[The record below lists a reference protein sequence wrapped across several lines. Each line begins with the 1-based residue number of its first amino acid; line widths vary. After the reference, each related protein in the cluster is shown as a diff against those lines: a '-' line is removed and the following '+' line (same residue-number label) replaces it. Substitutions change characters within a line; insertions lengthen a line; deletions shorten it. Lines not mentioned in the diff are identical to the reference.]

1 MVNYYNL
8 FILSSIRG
16 GFIFLHLFLTRFLWK
31 GYIAPLPFRFAM
43 EKLISTPPEYDDAI
57 RRAIATF
64 EELNQPKFKG
74 YIKLTVRPHGKLLLV
89 SEELYCMDKDAR
101 SHEKIFERFCVLL
114 NKAVR
119 HFGTREFAFE
129 ITNMKGDS
137 LLKIRLG
144 TSRRVAQVIQ
154 QLEKP
159 EPAAEPEP
167 VQEEAAQPEPVPDAT
182 SVTHQVAA
190 PAKRPGRKR
199 NPVFI
204 RERQPEND
212 NQAGGDVLEM
222 LAAGGAVTAQVPEPQ
237 TAAPDDSRPQTVS
250 GAGAEISTATE
261 HIPVEEPPAPNDENE
276 LIPCPNP
283 DDPIDYK
290 SMLYFPTEAAP
301 GKLRRAFEVCGIN
314 TNRDLLDAL
323 GTLEPTREEWDGFFR
338 RIQRKAAAGGVK
350 LWDSCDGT
358 LYWWLTKKMRW
369 VRKFPTK

>member
-1 MVNYYNL
+1 MINYYNL
-8 FILSSIRG
+8 LILSSIHG
-16 GFIFLHLFLTRFLWK
+16 ILLSFHLFLTRFLWK

-57 RRAIATF
+57 RRAITTF
-64 EELNQPKFKG
+64 EEMNQPRFKG

-101 SHEKIFERFCVLL
+101 SHEKIFERFCALL
-114 NKAVR
+114 NKAVK
-119 HFGTREFAFE
+119 HFGVREFAFE

-137 LLKIRLG
+137 LLKIRFG
-144 TSRRVAQVIQ
+144 TSRRVARVIQ

-167 VQEEAAQPEPVPDAT
+167 VREEAAQPAPVPDAT
-182 SVTHQVAA
+182 SVTQHVAA
-190 PAKRPGRKR
+190 PAKRSRRKR
-199 NPVFI
+199 NTVFI

-212 NQAGGDVLEM
+212 NQAGGDALEM
-222 LAAGGAVTAQVPEPQ
+222 LAAGGAVTAQAPE
-237 TAAPDDSRPQTVS
+237 PQTVS

-261 HIPVEEPPAPNDENE
+261 SVPVEETPASNDENE
-276 LIPCPNP
+276 LVPCPNP

-314 TNRDLLDAL
+314 TNRDLLQAL